1 MSLFRWFIIR
11 QARRERLRT
20 ASTILGVAVGVAVV
34 LAIRLANESS
44 LRGFETALDAVSGR
58 TSLEVTAPGVG
69 VSDDRLGGLGWL
81 REYGQVSPVIDGDA
95 VLRPA
100 GGGPTSELV
109 RVLGVDILR
118 DQPFRDYALAGND
131 PAQGEAASRPITT
144 QEFFSLLTDP
154 EAVVLTG
161 AFATR
166 HGIELEDRV
175 ELVTGDRVVPLVVRG
190 LLGDDG
196 PAQVRDGSF
205 ALMDIAA
212 AQVAL
217 GRVGAVDRVDVRLH
231 DSDTIDATEIE
242 IAQRLPEGLLVQ
254 RPERRGAQVEKML
267 AAFHFN
273 LSALSYIALLVGVFL
288 VYNTVSVSV
297 ITRRSEI
304 GMLRTVGAS
313 RGTVLGLFLGEA
325 VALSLVGCVIG
336 APLAWV
342 LARVA
347 VGFTASTVSTFWV
360 ASAATVPSLAAGD
373 VLLAF
378 GIGVPLALI
387 ASVVPALEASRLTP
401 VAVIRGERDLSIQER
416 LPRRYGVGAA
426 MLFLVGAWCATQPA
440 VNGLPVF
447 GLAAALAVVFGAALL
462 VPILL
467 HQVQRSGRW
476 TRRWLPVEGRLAQ
489 SNIGASIRRVSISI
503 AALAVSLAMMVAIA
517 VMIGSFR
524 ETVVYWVGQTLQ
536 ADLFV
541 AAGRSGPLGTRAT
554 VSDDSERVIHGYP
567 GVVAVDGFR
576 SIDVPYGDSLIIVG
590 SGRFDVM
597 LEYGSLLFKA
607 PEDGL
612 AAMATA
618 IGDDAVLVS
627 ESFSLR
633 YDKGVDDVVAL
644 PTPNGDQDFR
654 IAAVY
659 FDYSSDRG
667 LVVMDRPQFD
677 AYYDDRRPSGLTV
690 YLEQGQDADAVREEL
705 LAAVGTDRPLFINT
719 NASLRRQ
726 VLEVFD
732 STFAITYALQGIA
745 IVVSMFGVAATLLT
759 LALERRR
766 ETAVLRLVG
775 AERHHLRRM
784 IMAEAGL
791 LGLVSLCIG
800 LVVGFVLSLILIFV
814 INVQSFGWTIQF
826 HVPFTFLVQ
835 TSLLVLVTTAVA
847 GLYPAWVAGRLT
859 MADLSGGRSADHG
872 AA

>member
-1 MSLFRWFIIR
+1 MSLFRWFIVR
-11 QARRERLRT
+11 QAGRERLRT
-20 ASTILGVAVGVAVV
+20 ASTIVGVAVGVAVV

-44 LRGFETALDAVSGR
+44 VRGFETALDAVSGR
-58 TSLEVTAPGVG
+58 TSLEVIAPGVG
-69 VSDDRLGGLGWL
+69 VSEDRLADLGWL
-81 REYGQVSPVIDGDA
+81 REYGHVSPVIDGD
-95 VLRPA
+95 VVIRPA
-100 GGGPTSELV
+100 GGDRTTSELV

-118 DQPFRDYALAGND
+118 DQPFRDYPLAGD
-131 PAQGEAASRPITT
+131 EDDDGTGEDAARSITT
-144 QEFFSLLTDP
+144 QEFLSLLTDP
-154 EAVVLTG
+154 QAVVLTSAFG
-161 AFATR
+161 AR
-166 HGIELEDRV
+166 HGIQLDHRV
-175 ELVTGDRVVPLVVRG
+175 ELVAGDRVVPLVVRG
-190 LLGDDG
+190 LLGDQG

-217 GRVGAVDRVDVRLH
+217 GRLGSVDRVDVRLH
-231 DSDTIDATEIE
+231 DGDVVDTTEAE
-242 IAQRLPEGLLVQ
+242 IAQRLPAGLLVQ
-254 RPERRGAQVEKML
+254 RPTRRGAQVEKML

-313 RGTVLGLFLGEA
+313 RGTVLRLFLGEA
-325 VALSLVGCVIG
+325 VGFSLIGCALG

-347 VGFTASTVSTFWV
+347 VGFTSSTVSTFWV
-360 ASAATVPSLAAGD
+360 AAAATVPPLDAGD
-373 VLLAF
+373 VLFAF
-378 GIGVPLALI
+378 GIGVPLAI
-387 ASVVPALEASRLTP
+387 TASVVPALEAFRLTP
-401 VAVIRGERDLSIQER
+401 IAVIRGERDLSIQER
-416 LPRRYGVGAA
+416 LPRRYGLGAA
-426 MLFLVGAWCATQPA
+426 VLFVVGAWCATQPA
-440 VNGLPVF
+440 VDGLPVF
-447 GLAAALAVVFGAALL
+447 GLASALAVVFGASLL

-467 HQVQRSGRW
+467 HLVQRGGWW
-476 TRRWLPVEGRLAQ
+476 TRLWLPVEGRLAQ

-541 AAGRSGPLGTRAT
+541 AAGRSGPVGTRAA
-554 VSDDSERVIHGYP
+554 VSAEVERAIEAHP

-590 SGRFDVM
+590 SGRFGVL
-597 LEYGSLLFKA
+597 LEYGNLLFKA
-607 PEDGL
+607 PADGH

-633 YDKGVDDVVAL
+633 YDRDVGDVIEL
-644 PTPNGDQDFR
+644 PTPNGDRDFR

-667 LVVMDRPQFD
+667 LVVMDQPKFD
-677 AYYDDRRPSGLTV
+677 AHYDERRPSGLTV
-690 YLEQGQDADAVREEL
+690 YLKEGHDPEEVRDRL
-705 LAAVGTDRPLFINT
+705 LAEVGADRPIFINT

-732 STFAITYALQGIA
+732 STFAITYALEGIA
-745 IVVSMFGVAATLLT
+745 IFVSMFGVAATLLT
-759 LALERRR
+759 LALERRQ
-766 ETAVLRLVG
+766 ETMVLRLVG

-784 IMAEAGL
+784 IMVEAGL
-791 LGLVSLCIG
+791 LGCVSLGIG
-800 LVVGFVLSLILIFV
+800 LVVGLALSLILIFV

-826 HVPFTFLVQ
+826 HVPFAFLLQ
-835 TSLLVLVTTAVA
+835 TSLLVLVTSAVA
-847 GLYPAWVAGRLT
+847 GLYPARVAGRLT
-859 MADLSGGRSADHG
+859 MADLSGE
-872 AA
+872 

>member
-11 QARRERLRT
+11 QAGRERLRT
-20 ASTILGVAVGVAVV
+20 ASTIVGVAVGVAVV

-44 LRGFETALDAVSGR
+44 VRGFETALDAVSGR
-58 TSLEVTAPGVG
+58 TSLEVIAPGVG
-69 VSDDRLGGLGWL
+69 VSEDRLADLGWL
-81 REYGQVSPVIDGDA
+81 REYGQVSPVIDGD
-95 VLRPA
+95 VVIRPV
-100 GGGPTSELV
+100 GGDRTTSELV

-118 DQPFRDYALAGND
+118 DQPFRDYPLAGAD
-131 PAQGEAASRPITT
+131 DGAGEGTARSITT
-144 QEFFSLLTDP
+144 QEFLSLLTDP
-154 EAVVLTG
+154 QAVVLTSAFG
-161 AFATR
+161 AR
-166 HGIELEDRV
+166 HGIQLEDRV

-217 GRVGAVDRVDVRLH
+217 GRLGSVDRVDVRLH
-231 DSDTIDATEIE
+231 EADAVDATEME
-242 IAQRLPEGLLVQ
+242 IAQRLPAGLLVQ

-313 RGTVLGLFLGEA
+313 RGTVLRLFLGEA
-325 VALSLVGCVIG
+325 VGLSLVGCALG

-347 VGFTASTVSTFWV
+347 VGFTSSTVSTFWV
-360 ASAATVPSLAAGD
+360 AAAATVPPLDAGD

-378 GIGVPLALI
+378 GIGVPLAI
-387 ASVVPALEASRLTP
+387 TAAVVPALEASRLTP
-401 VAVIRGERDLSIQER
+401 IAVIRGERDLSIQER
-416 LPRRYGVGAA
+416 LPRRYGLGAA
-426 MLFLVGAWCATQPA
+426 VLFVVGAWCATQPA
-440 VNGLPVF
+440 VDGLPVF
-447 GLAAALAVVFGAALL
+447 GLASALAVVFGAALL

-467 HQVQRSGRW
+467 HQVQRGGWW

-541 AAGRSGPLGTRAT
+541 AAGRSGPVGTRAT
-554 VSDDSERVIHGYP
+554 VSDEVERAIQAHP
-567 GVVAVDGFR
+567 GVAAVDGFR

-590 SGRFDVM
+590 SGRFGVL
-597 LEYGSLLFKA
+597 LEYGNLLFKA
-607 PEDGL
+607 PEDGH

-633 YDKGVDDVVAL
+633 YDRDVGDVIAL
-644 PTPNGDQDFR
+644 PTPNGDRDFR

-667 LVVMDRPQFD
+667 LVVMDQPQFD
-677 AYYDDRRPSGLTV
+677 AYYDERRPSGLTV
-690 YLEQGQDADAVREEL
+690 YLEEGQDPDEVRDRL
-705 LAAVGTDRPLFINT
+705 LAGVGADRPIFINT

-732 STFAITYALQGIA
+732 STFAITYALEGIA
-745 IVVSMFGVAATLLT
+745 IFVSMFGVAATLLT
-759 LALERRR
+759 LALERRQ
-766 ETAVLRLVG
+766 ETTVLRLVG

-791 LGLVSLCIG
+791 LGCVSLGIG
-800 LVVGFVLSLILIFV
+800 LVVGLALSLILIFV

-826 HVPFTFLVQ
+826 HVPIAFLLQ

-847 GLYPAWVAGRLT
+847 GLYPARVAGRLT
-859 MADLSGGRSADHG
+859 MADLSGQ
-872 AA
+872 